1 MNSNLNNKKAK
12 GWRKRRIADKVEE
25 LNIMTVSTVTVDE
38 YNGITKRNV
47 SAGDISNERV
57 AETAKQRHDWIGL
70 TEDEVELE
78 ADEAT
83 DYYTFKRA
91 VRWAEQRL
99 KERNT

>member
-1 MNSNLNNKKAK
+1 MNSKLNEKN
-12 GWRKRRIADKVEE
+12 D
-25 LNIMTVSTVTVDE
+25 M
-38 YNGITKRNV
+38 
-47 SAGDISNERV
+47 SNERV

-70 TEDEVELE
+70 SEDEIESE

-83 DYYTFKRA
+83 DYYTFKAA

>member
-1 MNSNLNNKKAK
+1 MNSNLNNKTAK

-25 LNIMTVSTVTVDE
+25 LNVMTVSTVTVDE
-38 YNGITKRNV
+38 YNGITKQNV